1 MDFIKKQE
9 KKIFVLSIIFIILLI
24 IFVTI
29 PTLSEY
35 KVSNPSDSVVVWDGV
50 VATSYKDGDG
60 SIDKPYII
68 SNGSELAYFAL
79 QLNDTNYEGKYFVL
93 ENDIILN
100 DGVFDY
106 TENNEIKYIKDDEEK
121 KIEPSLENSYINV
134 FQHLN
139 GFKGN
144 FDGNNHTIYGIYIDE
159 SIDGQNALFT
169 NLEGNVSNLYIK
181 NSLIYG
187 GKITGGIVSKA
198 KNSILTNVS
207 YDGFVI
213 SDNDF
218 KSEVLT
224 LELDDIV
231 GNIVSSELVDYININ
246 DLSYIPGVITEV
258 TLSGR
263 LTITGDLNA
272 ILKINDEIINP
283 GDFKLV
289 FDDKLQSQIS
299 LYYQTDLES
308 NFSLENLRYEVS
320 YSYGNAAG
328 IVSIADNTII
338 KNAINKADIHASVY
352 ASGIVNTVYGE
363 TSLLNVY
370 NTGSIESDN
379 ISTGLVSSINQ
390 NTKNVSIT
398 NCYNSGK
405 LMAIN
410 NSLIGNIEN
419 NLGNVILLNIFNTQ
433 DSFGINSI
441 ETTDVF
447 INNSYV
453 ISNKYIN
460 SGSANG
466 EFILVSLD
474 DLENKSYVQENLKY
488 LEYTGID
495 DDAVWVWKFDDD
507 SLPILYIDELNK
519 PLANIYIREYIWSD
533 YKKNIDTLKF
543 DDKLI
548 FNVEQIGEFN
558 SIKDMYYYVS
568 NEKVVLTKKEL
579 DDLNTWETYD
589 DIVELNNEGF
599 YVVYVKL
606 VDNNDN
612 IIYLNTDLLLIDL
625 TAANVMI
632 TSSFS
637 DDVWKEFN
645 TNLNNYYVDRE
656 ISVSIQA
663 EDLVSGVN
671 KVYYYT
677 SDSVLLEEDLKQIV
691 DWKEYTNS
699 ISIIDKQTIVYVK
712 VVDNCDYV
720 TYVNSDLIMFNGYN
734 LSSLSPGMK
743 VDSSDNLYITEKSSI
758 SLNFSYQDDNK
769 YIEGNKHQIISN
781 VLLPEKTKI
790 TLIDKIKN
798 KVYSYITTDSDY
810 GYNDCV
816 DEICE
821 AKYDFELF
829 TEIGSK
835 NKFQESN
842 YHGIINEDF
851 VVAID
856 FANTDIKENID
867 NISITLRLNNEN
879 VNEIRNTLFD
889 SIKKFNVIYEDSHA
903 YFTLD
908 TDFKDTINYNV
919 NKEYIVDFETKL
931 NYKNLNGNK
940 IFDTTF
946 EDKNVGLSIKFVD
959 SNGNSVDKKYLKNI
973 SFMIGDKKYSPFSD
987 GIVRI
992 NLENGISDVTDK
1004 LIIRTYADNSK
1015 IESGNYKFIINLY
1028 TSYDGIYSNENLASV
1043 EIPVYVG
1050 ENIYNYNN
1058 NFNVIMNDDDKII
1071 TTTENEFDFE
1081 ILLGEV
1087 SANTNVRM
1095 SLYKKNMFSAY
1106 DQNYTLIDLGKYLT
1120 NNSYEKYDN
1129 YTYYVSNKLNIN
1141 NNIKLNL
1148 DTSLLEKNA
1157 YMFVFELYDD
1167 ERLVNK
1173 ISKRFIVK

>member
-1 MDFIKKQE
+1 M
-9 KKIFVLSIIFIILLI
+9 
-24 IFVTI
+24 
-29 PTLSEY
+29 
-35 KVSNPSDSVVVWDGV
+35 
-50 VATSYKDGDG
+50 
-60 SIDKPYII
+60 
-68 SNGSELAYFAL
+68 
-79 QLNDTNYEGKYFVL
+79 
-93 ENDIILN
+93 
-100 DGVFDY
+100 
-106 TENNEIKYIKDDEEK
+106 
-121 KIEPSLENSYINV
+121 
-134 FQHLN
+134 
-139 GFKGN
+139 
-144 FDGNNHTIYGIYIDE
+144 
-159 SIDGQNALFT
+159 
-169 NLEGNVSNLYIK
+169 
-181 NSLIYG
+181 
-187 GKITGGIVSKA
+187 
-198 KNSILTNVS
+198 
-207 YDGFVI
+207 
-213 SDNDF
+213 
-218 KSEVLT
+218 
-224 LELDDIV
+224 
-231 GNIVSSELVDYININ
+231 
-246 DLSYIPGVITEV
+246 
-258 TLSGR
+258 
-263 LTITGDLNA
+263 
-272 ILKINDEIINP
+272 
-283 GDFKLV
+283 DFKLLYSFGKTV
-289 FDDKLQSQIS
+289 IPSICTSVLSNIS
-299 LYYQTDLES
+299 IVYQTSLES

-931 NYKNLNGNK
+931 NYNNLC
-940 IFDTTF
+940 
-946 EDKNVGLSIKFVD
+946 LS
-959 SNGNSVDKKYLKNI
+959 
-973 SFMIGDKKYSPFSD
+973 
-987 GIVRI
+987 
-992 NLENGISDVTDK
+992 
-1004 LIIRTYADNSK
+1004 
-1015 IESGNYKFIINLY
+1015 
-1028 TSYDGIYSNENLASV
+1028 
-1043 EIPVYVG
+1043 
-1050 ENIYNYNN
+1050 
-1058 NFNVIMNDDDKII
+1058 
-1071 TTTENEFDFE
+1071 
-1081 ILLGEV
+1081 
-1087 SANTNVRM
+1087 
-1095 SLYKKNMFSAY
+1095 
-1106 DQNYTLIDLGKYLT
+1106 
-1120 NNSYEKYDN
+1120 
-1129 YTYYVSNKLNIN
+1129 
-1141 NNIKLNL
+1141 
-1148 DTSLLEKNA
+1148 
-1157 YMFVFELYDD
+1157 
-1167 ERLVNK
+1167 
-1173 ISKRFIVK
+1173 